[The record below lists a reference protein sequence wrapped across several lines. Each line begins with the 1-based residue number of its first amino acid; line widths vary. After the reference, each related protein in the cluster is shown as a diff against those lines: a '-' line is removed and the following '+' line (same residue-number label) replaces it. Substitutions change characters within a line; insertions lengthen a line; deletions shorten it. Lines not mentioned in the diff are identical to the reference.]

1 MTEYALIIAII
12 LSIAAAVAAY
22 RIIQGIFR
30 LVLIALAAA
39 SIILGV
45 AAFFV
50 VMDANEIRE
59 SLGSGKSLVIFVD
72 DEAAVFAMELRG
84 QNGSK
89 ALNKQE
95 VDEYSR
101 MIGAGD
107 YGSVKNGY
115 YKLIVISTKIEESNE
130 TASKRSYRDEPE
142 EFFVSLAEK
151 AFSEPVF
158 FLGEYKKGNIRVY
171 DETAVF
177 KAVKLLPVSLIK
189 SAAGKA
195 VTMVKVAVVD
205 KIGG

>member
-12 LSIAAAVAAY
+12 LSIAVAVAAY
-22 RIIQGIFR
+22 RIIHGILR
-30 LVLIALAAA
+30 LVLIAVAAA
-39 SIILGV
+39 SIVLGI

-50 VMDANEIRE
+50 VMDADDFRDN
-59 SLGSGKSLVIFVD
+59 LGRGKSLVVFVD
-72 DEAAVFAMELRG
+72 DASAVFAMELRG

-107 YGSVKNGY
+107 YASVKGGY
-115 YKLIVISTKIEESNE
+115 YKLIVIRTKIGEANG
-130 TASKRSYRDEPE
+130 TASGRSYRDEPD

-151 AFSEPVF
+151 AFSNPVF
-158 FLGEYKKGNIRVY
+158 FVSEYKKGNIQVY
-171 DETAVF
+171 EETAVF

-189 SAAGKA
+189 SSAGKA
-195 VTMVKVAVVD
+195 ITRVKVAVVD

>member
-1 MTEYALIIAII
+1 MTEYALIIAVI
-12 LSIAAAVAAY
+12 LSVAVAVAAY
-22 RIIQGIFR
+22 RIIHGIFR

-39 SIILGV
+39 SIVLGV

-50 VMDANEIRE
+50 VMDANELKE
-59 SLGSGKSLVIFVD
+59 NLGSGKSLVVFVD
-72 DEAAVFAMELRG
+72 GTSAVFAMELRG

-107 YGSVKNGY
+107 YGSAKNGY
-115 YKLIVISTKIEESNE
+115 YKLIVISTKAAEGNE
-130 TASKRSYRDEPE
+130 TESGRSYGDEPE
-142 EFFVSLAEK
+142 EFFVSLAGK
-151 AFSEPVF
+151 AFSEPLF
-158 FLGEYKKGNIRVY
+158 FVREYKKGNIRVY

-177 KAVKLLPVSLIK
+177 RAVKLLPVSLVE
-189 SAAGKA
+189 STAGKA
-195 VTMVKVAVVD
+195 ITRVKVAMVD